1 MNAYPSSFLKRLLDI
16 LISIL
21 VLPFALVL
29 ISLGG
34 LLILTTTAGPV
45 FYSQKRVGK
54 NGSEFTILKLRTLI
68 KGAQGDLAGMTKND
82 PNIFLIGR
90 HLRRWRIDEL
100 PQVFNILGGSMSWV
114 GPRPERPHLVKSF
127 EQNLKEYGR
136 RHEVLPGITGLA
148 QINLPDATPNETKE
162 KLPFDLEYVEKA
174 NFLMD
179 LGIIWKTVKAI
190 V

>member
-127 EQNLKEYGR
+127 EQDFNEYSR

-148 QINLPDATPNETKE
+148 QLNLPDATPNETKE

>member
-1 MNAYPSSFLKRLLDI
+1 MNAYPSSFLKMLLDI

-21 VLPFALVL
+21 VLPFAWVL

-34 LLILTTTAGPV
+34 LLILITTAGPV

-82 PNIFLIGR
+82 PSIFLIGR

-127 EQNLKEYGR
+127 EQDFKEYSR

>member
-1 MNAYPSSFLKRLLDI
+1 MNAYPSSFLTFFLDI

-127 EQNLKEYGR
+127 EQDFKEYSR

>member
-1 MNAYPSSFLKRLLDI
+1 MNTYPSSFLKRLLDI

-29 ISLGG
+29 IFIGG
-34 LLILTTTAGPV
+34 ALILITTAGPI

-68 KGAQGDLAGMTKND
+68 KGAEGDLAGMTKND
-82 PNIFLIGR
+82 PNIFRVGK

-114 GPRPERPHLVKSF
+114 GPRPERPHLVKYF
-127 EQNLKEYGR
+127 EKDFTNYGK
-136 RHEVLPGITGLA
+136 RHKVLPGITGLA

>member
-1 MNAYPSSFLKRLLDI
+1 MNSYPSSFLKRLIDI

-29 ISLGG
+29 IFLGG
-34 LLILTTTAGPV
+34 ILILITTAGPI

-68 KGAQGDLAGMTKND
+68 KGAEGDLAGMTKND
-82 PNIFLIGR
+82 PNIFWIGR

-127 EQNLKEYGR
+127 EKDFTDYGK

-148 QINLPDATPNETKE
+148 QINLPDATPNETKK

-174 NFLMD
+174 NFWMD

>member
-29 ISLGG
+29 IFLGG
-34 LLILTTTAGPV
+34 ILILITTAGPI

-68 KGAQGDLAGMTKND
+68 KGAEGDLAGMTKND
-82 PNIFLIGR
+82 PNIFWLGR

-127 EQNLKEYGR
+127 EKDFTDYGK

-148 QINLPDATPNETKE
+148 QINLPDATPNETKK

>member
-100 PQVFNILGGSMSWV
+100 PQVFHILGGSMSWV

-127 EQNLKEYGR
+127 EQDFKEYSR

>member
-127 EQNLKEYGR
+127 EQDFKEYSR

>member
-29 ISLGG
+29 IFLGG
-34 LLILTTTAGPV
+34 ILILITTAGPI

-68 KGAQGDLAGMTKND
+68 KGAEGDLAGMTTND
-82 PNIFLIGR
+82 PNIFWIGR

-114 GPRPERPHLVKSF
+114 GPRPERPHLVKNF
-127 EQNLKEYGR
+127 EQNFKDYGR

-148 QINLPDATPNETKE
+148 QINLPDATPNETSK
-162 KLPFDLEYVEKA
+162 KLPFDIEYVEKA
-174 NFLMD
+174 NFWMD

>member
-21 VLPFALVL
+21 TLPFALVL
-29 ISLGG
+29 IFIGG
-34 LLILTTTAGPV
+34 VLILITTAGPI

-68 KGAQGDLAGMTKND
+68 KGAEGDLAGMTKND
-82 PNIFLIGR
+82 PNIFWIGR

-127 EQNLKEYGR
+127 EKDFKEYSR

-148 QINLPDATPNETKE
+148 QINLPDATPNETSK
-162 KLPFDLEYVEKA
+162 KLPFDIEYVDKS
-174 NFLMD
+174 NFWMD
-179 LGIIWKTVKAI
+179 LSIIWKTVKAI

>member
-34 LLILTTTAGPV
+34 LLILTTTAGPF

-127 EQNLKEYGR
+127 EQDFKEYSR

>member
-1 MNAYPSSFLKRLLDI
+1 MNAYPSRFLKMLLYI

-34 LLILTTTAGPV
+34 LLILITTAGPV

-127 EQNLKEYGR
+127 EQDFKEYSR

>member
-1 MNAYPSSFLKRLLDI
+1 
-16 LISIL
+16 
-21 VLPFALVL
+21 
-29 ISLGG
+29 
-34 LLILTTTAGPV
+34 
-45 FYSQKRVGK
+45 
-54 NGSEFTILKLRTLI
+54 
-68 KGAQGDLAGMTKND
+68 
-82 PNIFLIGR
+82 
-90 HLRRWRIDEL
+90 
-100 PQVFNILGGSMSWV
+100 MSWV

-127 EQNLKEYGR
+127 EQDFNEYSR